1 LHNRSCLIKNERLYL
16 TVIKFWSTLQEHYKK
31 TVYLTGNKTLGN
43 KRLDMRKFEF
53 EKQLHEYSQW
63 RDNLVQAIEMYQEW
77 RNRYDLTDPHS
88 TDTILNMLSGLKSD
102 RVTLAF
108 AAEFS
113 RGKTELINSL
123 FFAETGVR
131 LLPSSPGRTTMCPTE
146 LFHDA
151 DGGNYISLLS
161 IESRLED
168 TSLIEFKHKP
178 ERWTKIEL
186 DCGSPDQMQN
196 AFKELI
202 AVKKVSRDEAE
213 KLGLWNERE
222 AAEQGIINPETVE
235 IPRWRHAM
243 ISFPHPLLIE
253 GLCILDTPGLNAL
266 GTEPEL
272 TLNMLPSAQAII
284 FVLAADTGVTK
295 SDLEMWRSHICAARG
310 SSKQGLAVVMNKIDA
325 MWDDLL
331 GESGYDV
338 AIKSQIKNSA
348 ATLGIDESAIFPVSA
363 KQALLAKVKSDK
375 ELLERSRLGALED
388 YLSDDILKQRR
399 EILMER
405 VSKDIGF
412 LVTESSNL
420 IGKKLA
426 NATKQ
431 LEEFKKV
438 DFENKDLT
446 GKLMAET
453 RDRQNVYLENVENF
467 QASRRVFAI
476 QAKMLVDSLSKDR
489 IDEIIRVTKAEMSK
503 SLTTYG
509 MKQNMRKLFDEL
521 RDLLQDS
528 VDITNE
534 TRRLVKAIHKKFQ
547 DEYGFK
553 EIEPQLFSIKNYQY
567 ELEQIFEEGER
578 FRSSAKTTMTE
589 QTIVINKLYSTLI
602 AKAREILK
610 EAHKDALTWSNSV
623 LTPLMHQI
631 KDHKKQIESRLQML
645 RKINESKGSIE
656 ENIANLESELDPLKR
671 QRQELATIIKAM
683 KLEKF
688 QAEELENE
696 LEVA

>member
-1 LHNRSCLIKNERLYL
+1 
-16 TVIKFWSTLQEHYKK
+16 
-31 TVYLTGNKTLGN
+31 
-43 KRLDMRKFEF
+43 MRKFEF

-151 DGGNYISLLS
+151 EGGSYISLLS

-178 ERWTKIEL
+178 ERWTNIEL

-202 AVKKVSRDEAE
+202 AVKTVSRDEAE

-363 KQALLAKVKSDK
+363 KQALLAKVKSDT

-399 EILMER
+399 EILMDR

-489 IDEIIRVTKAEMSK
+489 IDEIVRVTKAEMSK

-656 ENIANLESELDPLKR
+656 DNIANLESELEPLKR

>member
-1 LHNRSCLIKNERLYL
+1 MKNERLYL

-88 TDTILNMLSGLKSD
+88 TDTILNMLSGLKTD

-186 DCGSPDQMQN
+186 DCSSPDQMQN

-202 AVKKVSRDEAE
+202 AVKTVSRDEAE

-363 KQALLAKVKSDK
+363 KQALLAKVKSDS
-375 ELLERSRLGALED
+375 ELLERSRLSALED
-388 YLSDDILKQRR
+388 YLSDDILEQRR

-489 IDEIIRVTKAEMSK
+489 IDEIVRVTKAEMSK

-656 ENIANLESELDPLKR
+656 ENIANLESELEPLKR

-688 QAEELENE
+688 QAEELEQQ

>member
-1 LHNRSCLIKNERLYL
+1 M
-16 TVIKFWSTLQEHYKK
+16 Q
-31 TVYLTGNKTLGN
+31 
-43 KRLDMRKFEF
+43 KFEF

-77 RNRYDLTDPHS
+77 RGRYDLTDPHS
-88 TDTILNMLSGLKSD
+88 TDTILNMLSGLRTD
-102 RVTLAF
+102 RITLAF

-146 LFHDA
+146 LFHDEE
-151 DGGNYISLLS
+151 GGHYIRLLN

-168 TSLIEFKHKP
+168 TSLIEFKQK
-178 ERWTKIEL
+178 RSSWTEIKL
-186 DCGSPDQMQN
+186 DCSSPAQMQD
-196 AFKELI
+196 AFKELV
-202 AVKKVSRDEAE
+202 AVKNVSRSEAE

-222 AAEQGIINPETVE
+222 AAEQGIVDPESVE
-235 IPRWRHAM
+235 IPCWRHAM

-295 SDLEMWRSHICAARG
+295 SDLEMWRSHVCSARD

-325 MWDDLL
+325 MWDDLS
-331 GESGYDV
+331 GESGYEV
-338 AIKSQIKNSA
+338 AIKSQVKNSA
-348 ATLGIDESAIFPVSA
+348 VTLGVDQSAIFPVSA
-363 KQALLAKVKSDK
+363 KQALLAKVKSDD
-375 ELLERSRLGALED
+375 ELLEKSRITALEN
-388 YLSDDILKQRR
+388 YLSDDILQQRR
-399 EILMER
+399 GILIER
-405 VSKDIGF
+405 ISRDIGF
-412 LVTESSNL
+412 LVSESSNL
-420 IGKKLA
+420 TNKKLV
-426 NATKQ
+426 NAAKQ
-431 LEEFKKV
+431 LDEFKKV

-476 QAKMLVDSLSKDR
+476 QAKMLVDSLSKER
-489 IDEIIRVTKAEMSK
+489 IDDIIKVTKDDMSR
-503 SLTTYG
+503 SLTTFG
-509 MKQNMRKLFDEL
+509 MKQNIRKLFDEL

-528 VDITNE
+528 VDITTE
-534 TRRLVKAIHKKFQ
+534 TQRLVKAIHKKFQ

-553 EIEPQLFSIKNYQY
+553 EIEPQLFSIKDYQY
-567 ELEQIFEEGER
+567 ELEQIFDEGEK

-645 RKINESKGSIE
+645 RKINDSKGDIT
-656 ENIANLESELDPLKR
+656 ENIANLEQELEPLKR

-683 KLEKF
+683 QLEEF
-688 QAEELENE
+688 QADESEKE